1 MFRSLPLLVLALL
14 LIISLVMSAAT
25 EYHHLEILERQ
36 PPECPFN
43 ALVYVPLSDTAQ
55 SLPLLLYLHGA
66 GEVGD
71 NLSKLMEEGATGT
84 PIVELEAGRAPS
96 DLATN
101 FVVVAP
107 QSKGGWD
114 SLEIARFMDFVLKR
128 WPNVDPSR
136 CYVTGHSM
144 GGVGALHAAATT
156 NKFAA
161 CVPVAPAGAIRP
173 HLLLGRPVWAFH
185 GQNDIVV
192 PYSFSEHLISALRR
206 AGANPEDARLT
217 LYEEAPTPPGWP
229 ESVGHAATIPA
240 YATRDLYSWL
250 LAHDLTTATDATS
263 ESGWMLR
270 GSKAQI
276 SRN

>member
-1 MFRSLPLLVLALL
+1 MMFPGSLMLVL
-14 LIISLVMSAAT
+14 SLVMTAAT

-36 PPECPFN
+36 SPECPFN
-43 ALVYVPLSDTAQ
+43 ALVYVPLSDTAK

-84 PIVELEAGRAPS
+84 PIVELEAGRAPT
-96 DLATN
+96 DLATQ

-107 QSKGGWD
+107 QSRGSWD

-144 GGVGALHAAATT
+144 GGIGALHAAATT

-161 CVPVAPAGAIRP
+161 CVPVAPAGTIRP
-173 HLLLGRPVWAFH
+173 HLLHGCPVWAFH
-185 GQNDIVV
+185 GQNDVVV
-192 PYSFSEHLISALRR
+192 PSSFSEHLISALRR
-206 AGANPEDARLT
+206 AGAKPEDAKLT

-250 LAHDLTTATDATS
+250 LAHDLTTAADTQSESIWMQSASKVQTS
-263 ESGWMLR
+263 ES
-270 GSKAQI
+270 
-276 SRN
+276 